1 MTHLTLLRLDPR
13 SRDAAADLRNTSHMH
28 QRIMGMYPD
37 ALTSGEA
44 ARRSLGVLYRIERT
58 PQATTVL
65 VQSTLASDP
74 TALPNHYATVQQRNL
89 TPLLDWLADGHTVR
103 YRIDGSPTRS
113 VRDGTRDAKGR
124 LNRGKPAP
132 LHGKDAIAWWER
144 KAHTAG
150 LDLHDVLDIP
160 QEPATGHR
168 DTGPIRH
175 TLIRFEGHA
184 TITNHQ
190 ALRAAV
196 TTGIGRGLAYG
207 AGLLSIA
214 PHHG

>member
-28 QRIMGMYPD
+28 QRIMSMYPD
-37 ALTSGEA
+37 ALTSGDA

-58 PQATTVL
+58 PHETTVL
-65 VQSTLASDP
+65 VQSTLAADP
-74 TALPNHYATVQQRNL
+74 TVLPDRYATVQQRNL
-89 TPLLDWLADGHTVR
+89 APLLDWLADGRKIR

-113 VRDGTRDAKGR
+113 LRDGARDTNGR
-124 LNRGKPAP
+124 LNRGKPVP
-132 LHGKDAIAWWER
+132 LHGKEAIAWWER
-144 KAHTAG
+144 KARTAG
-150 LDLHDVLDIP
+150 LDLDDVLDIP

-175 TLIRFEGHA
+175 TLTRFEGHA
-184 TITNHQ
+184 TITDHHS
-190 ALRAAV
+190 LRTAV
-196 TTGIGRGLAYG
+196 TNGIGRGLAYG

-214 PHHG
+214 PHQE

>member
-1 MTHLTLLRLDPR
+1 MTHLTLLRLEPR
-13 SRDAAADLRNTSHMH
+13 SRDAADDLRNISRMH

-58 PQATTVL
+58 VQSTTVL
-65 VQSTLASDP
+65 VQSALTADP
-74 TALPNHYATVQQRNL
+74 TTLPPRYATAQQRNL
-89 TPLLDWLADGHTVR
+89 TPLLDWLADGHKVR

-113 VRDGTRDAKGR
+113 MRDGTRDTEGR

-144 KAHTAG
+144 KAHAAG
-150 LDLHDVLDIP
+150 LDLHGILDIP
-160 QEPATGHR
+160 QAPATGHR
-168 DTGPIRH
+168 ATGPIRH
-175 TLIRFEGHA
+175 TLTRFEGIA
-184 TITNHQ
+184 TITDHH
-190 ALRAAV
+190 ALRTAV
-196 TTGIGRGLAYG
+196 TDGIGRGLAYG

-214 PHHG
+214 PHRE

>member
-1 MTHLTLLRLDPR
+1 MTRLTLLRLNPR

-37 ALTSGEA
+37 ALTSGDA
-44 ARRSLGVLYRIERT
+44 ARRSLGVLYRIERA

-65 VQSTLASDP
+65 VQSTLAAEP
-74 TALPNHYATVQQRNL
+74 TTLPEHYATCQQRDL
-89 TPLLDWLADGHTVR
+89 TPLLDWLADGRKVR

-113 VRDGTRDAKGR
+113 ARDGTRDAGGR
-124 LNRGKPAP
+124 LNRGKPVP

-150 LDLHDVLDIP
+150 LDLHDILDIP

-168 DTGPIRH
+168 ATGPIRH
-175 TLIRFEGHA
+175 TLTRFEGLA
-184 TITNHQ
+184 TITDHQ
-190 ALRAAV
+190 ALRTAV
-196 TTGIGRGLAYG
+196 TDGIGRGLAYG
-207 AGLLSIA
+207 AGLLSLA
-214 PHHG
+214 PHRE